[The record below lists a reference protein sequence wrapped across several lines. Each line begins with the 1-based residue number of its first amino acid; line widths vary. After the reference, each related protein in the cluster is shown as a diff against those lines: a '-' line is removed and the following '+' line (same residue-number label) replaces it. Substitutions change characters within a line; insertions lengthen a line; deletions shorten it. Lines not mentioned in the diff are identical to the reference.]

1 MEPLA
6 SLIASHDTS
15 GYRQRIGQAHGRDL
29 PAHWGDVVDE
39 MLVRLAASDAYLVQ
53 ADLDDLIG
61 ETRPHNLP
69 GRVVDGLWARR
80 LASPTSEILADPDVR
95 RRLSILG
102 RTTS

>member
-1 MEPLA
+1 
-6 SLIASHDTS
+6 
-15 GYRQRIGQAHGRDL
+15 
-29 PAHWGDVVDE
+29 

-80 LASPTSEILADPDVR
+80 LAAPTSETLATPTSATD
-95 RRLSILG
+95 SHILG